1 MHLIHGCLGIARY
14 APTWH
19 TARVR
24 VELINTGS
32 ELLLGR
38 VLNTHHH
45 WLAQQLTR
53 RGYMLA
59 HQQTVPDTGEAIQA
73 TVREAIARAELVLVT
88 GGLGPTSDD
97 LTRQRI
103 AELLDLPLKEHA
115 ETRDRITAH
124 FANRKRTMREAVFVQ
139 AQVPVGATV
148 LRNDHGTAPG
158 LALPTP
164 RGWLVLL
171 PGPPRELR
179 PMFTQAVAPLLA
191 EKLPPENP
199 ITTRTLKTIGV
210 GETTVEQHITPVLSE
225 LMAEGLEVGYCA
237 RAGEVDVRLTA
248 SGEGGVECIAQAEAI
263 VREKLGPRIY
273 GVDDEQ
279 LEEILIRQLTAS
291 GKTLAVA
298 ESCTGGLLAH
308 RLTNVSGASAVFLAG
323 HCTYSNAA
331 KQNTLG
337 VLAETLAEHGAV
349 SEAIARQMAEGARA
363 MHGADYALATTGIAG
378 PDGGTAE
385 KLVGTVFIACAT
397 SEGTD
402 VVNACFATDRVTFKQ
417 LVVQQAMNELRL
429 KICK

>member
-1 MHLIHGCLGIARY
+1 M
-14 APTWH
+14 
-19 TARVR
+19 R

-32 ELLLGR
+32 ELLLGS

-45 WLAQQLTR
+45 WLAQQLTHL
-53 RGYMLA
+53 GYTLA

-73 TVREAIARAELVLVT
+73 AAAEAIARAELVIIT
-88 GGLGPTSDD
+88 GDLGPTGDD

-103 AELLDLPLKEHA
+103 AELLNLPLAEHA

-124 FANRKRTMREAVFVQ
+124 FKNRNRPLHKTILVQ
-139 AQVPVGATV
+139 AQVPAGATV

-164 RGWLVLL
+164 RGWLILL

-199 ITTRTLKTIGV
+199 ITTRTLKTIGI
-210 GETTVEQHITPVLSE
+210 GETTVEQRITPALTE
-225 LMAEGLEVGYCA
+225 WIAAGLEIGYCA

-248 SGEGGVECIAQAEAI
+248 SGEGAAECIAQAEAI
-263 VREKLGPRIY
+263 VREKLGPQIY
-273 GVDDEQ
+273 GVEDEQ
-279 LEEILIRQLTAS
+279 LEEILIRKLTAS
-291 GKTLAVA
+291 GQTLAVA

-308 RLTNVSGASAVFLAG
+308 RLTNVPGASAVFLAG

-337 VLAETLAEHGAV
+337 VQPETLAEHGAV
-349 SEAIARQMAEGARA
+349 SEAVARQMAEGARA
-363 MHGADYALATTGIAG
+363 KHSADYALATTGIAG
-378 PDGGTAE
+378 PDGGTPE
-385 KLVGTVFIACAT
+385 KPLGTVFIACAT
-397 SEGTD
+397 PEGTE
-402 VVNACFATDRVTFKQ
+402 VASACFATDRETFKQ
-417 LVVQQAMNELRL
+417 MVVQQAMNHLRL

>member
-1 MHLIHGCLGIARY
+1 M
-14 APTWH
+14 
-19 TARVR
+19 R

-32 ELLLGR
+32 ELLVGR

-53 RGYMLA
+53 MGYTLA

-73 TVREAIARAELVLVT
+73 AVREAIARAELVIVT
-88 GGLGPTSDD
+88 GGLGPTGDD

-103 AELLDLPLKEHA
+103 AELLDLPLEEHA
-115 ETRDRITAH
+115 ETRARITAH
-124 FANRKRTMREAVFVQ
+124 FKDRNRPLRETVLVQ

-179 PMFTQAVAPLLA
+179 PMFTQAAAPLLA

-199 ITTRTLKTIGV
+199 VTIRTLKTIGV

-225 LMAEGLEVGYCA
+225 LMAEGLEIGYCA

-248 SGEGGVECIAQAEAI
+248 SGEGGVERIAQAEAI
-263 VREKLGPRIY
+263 IREKLGPRIY

-279 LEEILIRQLTAS
+279 LEEILVLQLTAS
-291 GKTLAVA
+291 GQTLAVA

-308 RLTNVSGASAVFLAG
+308 RLTNVPGASTVFLAG

-331 KQNTLG
+331 KQTILG
-337 VLAETLAEHGAV
+337 VQAETLAEHGAV

-363 MHGADYALATTGIAG
+363 VHGADYALATTGIAG

-397 SEGTD
+397 AEGTD